1 MNIIFYSPEK
11 NSQPWLDEIA
21 VALPG
26 ADVWAWSPACA
37 QRQAD
42 YAVLWA
48 PPVELFD
55 SQRQLKAVFNIG
67 AGVDALLKLPNL
79 PRAVPIVRLNDTG
92 MAVQM
97 AEYVCHALF
106 RHARGFDAYEAS
118 ARNHEWKRQRPIDRT
133 LFPVGV
139 MGLGDIGA
147 RVAHAIASF
156 DYPTYGWS
164 RSVKSLG
171 GITTFAGSDKLDEFL
186 RCVRVLVCALPLTP
200 ETEGILSAQTLS
212 KLKPAGYL
220 INVARGKH
228 LMEDDLLMLL
238 NNGRLAGATLD
249 VFREEPLPAEHAFW
263 SHPKITITPH
273 ISAITLRQESVVQIA
288 GKILALQRGQAIA
301 GVVDIARCY

>member
-21 VALPG
+21 AALPG
-26 ADVWAWSPACA
+26 ADVWAWSRACA

-118 ARNHEWKRQRPIDRT
+118 AKNHEWKRQRPVDRAA
-133 LFPVGV
+133 FPVGV

-147 RVAHAIASF
+147 HVARAIAAF

-164 RSVKSLG
+164 RSVKSLD
-171 GITTFAGSDKLDEFL
+171 GITAFAGGERLDEFL
-186 RCVRVLVCALPLTP
+186 RCVRVLVCALPLTR
-200 ETEGILSAQTLS
+200 ETEGILNAVTLS
-212 KLKPAGYL
+212 KLKPDGYL

-228 LMEDDLLMLL
+228 LIEDDLLMLL